1 MAKTNNNGRVI
12 AIVACIFLFGM
23 ISFVTNLAAPIGVIW
38 KNQPELA
45 GSNTLGMMGNFMN
58 FFAYLFFGIPSGN
71 MLTKLGYKKTA
82 LIAIAFGFFGVLIQ
96 FLSGQVLVGTLAGGL
111 PANWFVY
118 LFGAF
123 VSGISVC
130 MLNTVVNPM
139 LNQLGGGGKGG
150 NQLNLIGGSFNSLM
164 GTITPMLVG
173 ALIGTVTKNTAIT
186 DVNPVLYIAMGI
198 FAVTFFIL
206 LFVPIANPVA
216 REHVTYEHS
225 PFAFRHFTFGV
236 IAIFVY
242 VGVETGIPGTL
253 NFYLSDST
261 AAGAGL
267 GQLDPG
273 LQAAAIGG
281 FAAGTY
287 WLLMLVGRFISSFIA
302 GKVSSRQMMI
312 CVNGAAMLLILFA
325 MFLPKT
331 ITGSMPVFT
340 GSGFEMVT
348 MPLSAILIVF
358 CGLCTSVMWSCIFN
372 LATEGLGKYTEK
384 ASGIFMMMV
393 VGGGVLPLI
402 QNAVADATMNYLL
415 SYIVPLIAIAY
426 MFCYALFLSQ
436 NVNKDIPVE

>member
-1 MAKTNNNGRVI
+1 MANTNKNGRVI

-71 MLTKLGYKKTA
+71 MLSKFGYKKTA
-82 LIAIAFGFFGVLIQ
+82 LIAIACGFFGVFIQ
-96 FLSGQVLVGTLAGGL
+96 FLSGQVLVGSLISDL

-123 VSGISVC
+123 VSGVSVC

-139 LNQLGGGGKGG
+139 LNQLGGGGNGG

-173 ALIGTVTKNTAIT
+173 ALIGTITPRTAIT
-186 DVNPVLYIAMGI
+186 DVNLVLYMAMGI
-198 FAVTFFIL
+198 FAATFFIL

-216 REHVTYEHS
+216 REHVTYERS

-242 VGVETGIPGTL
+242 VGVEVGIPGTL
-253 NFYLSDST
+253 NFYLSDTT

-267 GQLDPG
+267 TQINPG

-287 WLLMLVGRFISSFIA
+287 WLLMLVGRFLSSIIA
-302 GKVSSRQMMI
+302 DKVSSRQMMTV
-312 CVNGAAMLLILFA
+312 VNGVAILLIVLA

-340 GSGFEMVT
+340 GSGFQMVT
-348 MPLSAILIVF
+348 IPLSGILLVF
-358 CGLCTSVMWSCIFN
+358 CGLCTSVMWSSIFN

-384 ASGIFMMMV
+384 ASGVFMMMV
-393 VGGGVLPLI
+393 VGGGVLPLV
-402 QNAVADATMNYLL
+402 QNAVADATMNYMF
-415 SYIVPLIAIAY
+415 SYIVPLLAVIY
-426 MFCYALFLSQ
+426 MFCYAVFLSK
-436 NVNKDIPVE
+436 NVNKDIPVD